1 MKIAIDARCLNE
13 RATSNYSYWHGLV
26 CGLIAGLESFR
37 GAELFLLSNRPIEA
51 NGLPQG
57 RFSIQIVPSRS
68 DRWWSLVT
76 LPRAARRLGA
86 NVVHVQYFVSP
97 WFRTPVVTTVHD
109 VSFFIEP
116 RWFRVRDRVLL
127 QRTVPSSCAR
137 ASAVIAVSETSKKEI
152 VRYARVNADRV
163 HVVYNGIEPT
173 LRPAP
178 RAPGPPSVLGVGIL
192 NPRKNWRLALEAT
205 FIARQHLTDLRLTLV
220 GRNSEAPGVFES
232 ALQRNEDGSE
242 WVLNMGEQAQERM
255 ARIYSS
261 ARLLVHPSFH
271 EGFGLTPLEA
281 MACRTPVLASTGGA
295 IPEITAGHARLLP
308 PNDARAWA
316 DAIVDLIRQPPT
328 PEELDRAEA
337 HARSFTWRRA
347 ARQTL
352 DVYEAVAR

>member
-26 CGLIAGLESFR
+26 CGLIAELESCR
-37 GAELFLLSNRPIEA
+37 DAELFLLSNRPIGT
-51 NGLPQG
+51 NDLPG
-57 RFSIQIVPSRS
+57 SRFSIHVVPSRS

-76 LPRAARRLGA
+76 LPRAARILGA
-86 NVVHVQYFVSP
+86 NVAHVQYFVSP
-97 WFRTPVVTTVHD
+97 RFRTPVVTTVHD
-109 VSFFIEP
+109 VSFFIQP
-116 RWFRVRDRVLL
+116 RWFRLRDRVLL

-152 VRYARVNADRV
+152 VRHTGVAADRV
-163 HVVYNGIEPT
+163 RVVYNGIEPT
-173 LRPAP
+173 LGPVP
-178 RAPGPPSVLGVGIL
+178 RAPGPPYVLGVGIL
-192 NPRKNWRLALEAT
+192 HPRKNWRLALEAT
-205 FIARQHLTDLRLTLV
+205 AIARQSLTDLKLTLV
-220 GRNSEAPGVFES
+220 GRNSEAPGAFES
-232 ALQRNEDGSE
+232 ALQNVGGGSE
-242 WVLNMGEQAQERM
+242 WVDDLGEQAQERM
-255 ARIYSS
+255 ASLYSS
-261 ARLLVHPSFH
+261 ARLLLHPSFH

-308 PNDARAWA
+308 PYDARAWA

-328 PEELDRAEA
+328 RDQLDRAEA